1 MIYFERFHS
10 KKLENLKETDQFTDI
25 YDLPKLNLEDVNS
38 LNRSN
43 INKEIKVIIKS
54 FSSPRLRFIAEF
66 YQIIKEEPTLTSRGS
81 FSAQIQQ
88 CAWNLAR
95 DVRQEKDPKETEVGK
110 KEKKM
115 KLFLVLHCYTL
126 VPKRPN
132 ILFQMTL
139 RTNKYFWERRKTQNQ
154 HTNATSIPTYQQ

>member
-1 MIYFERFHS
+1 MQRTSTIYFERFHS

-43 INKEIKVIIKS
+43 INKKIKVIIKS
-54 FSSPRLRFIAEF
+54 FSRPRLRFIAEF

-88 CAWNLAR
+88 CAGNLA
-95 DVRQEKDPKETEVGK
+95 
-110 KEKKM
+110 
-115 KLFLVLHCYTL
+115 
-126 VPKRPN
+126 
-132 ILFQMTL
+132 
-139 RTNKYFWERRKTQNQ
+139 
-154 HTNATSIPTYQQ
+154 